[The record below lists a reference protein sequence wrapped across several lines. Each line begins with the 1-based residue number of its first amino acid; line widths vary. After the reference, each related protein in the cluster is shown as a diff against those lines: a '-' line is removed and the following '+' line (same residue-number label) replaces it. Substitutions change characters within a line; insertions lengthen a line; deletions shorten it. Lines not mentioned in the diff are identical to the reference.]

1 MKKNKRSLLYL
12 LIVLFFLFTNSSYGF
27 LGFGSKDIDRINK
40 YYITVEPRNDATLD
54 ITYDIEWEILDKNE
68 TYLDVVKIGVPN
80 EYYDSVRV
88 LTSNIAKI
96 EKDKTNPAI
105 LLVYFRNPDDGV
117 RKIDFKFSIHQ
128 KNICTVN
135 NDVVRYSFTPGWFDE
150 IEVKD
155 IKVFWNAKGVQTADS
170 SETNSDGYYVWGDK
184 LKKGEKLNVN
194 LTYPKSNFKIT
205 KSSTKVKV
213 IPITDDDITKTINQ
227 FSSAFNLP
235 IFGSA
240 FGMGSVDQIMNS
252 MYSLIRLG
260 FMLVVFCIVFAVI
273 SAVLSLG
280 RGYDSHRGY
289 GYGYRYRRYWDDDF
303 MSNSRFGSSSSFSG
317 KIGGRG
323 CACACAG
330 GGRAGCSKKDF
341 YGTNIKTI
349 NLKNILTN

>member
-1 MKKNKRSLLYL
+1 MKKNKRSILYL
-12 LIVLFFLFTNSSYGF
+12 LIILFFLFTNSSYGF

-68 TYLDVVKIGVPN
+68 TYLDVVKIGVAN
-80 EYYDSVRV
+80 EHYDSVRV

-128 KNICTVN
+128 KNICTVD
-135 NDVVRYSFTPGWFDE
+135 NDIVRYSYTPGWFDE

-155 IKVFWNAKGVQTADS
+155 IKVLWNAKGVQTADS
-170 SETNSDGYYVWGDK
+170 SETNSDGYYVWSDK
-184 LKKGEKLNVN
+184 LKKGERLSVN
-194 LTYPKSNFKIT
+194 LTYPESNFKIT
-205 KSSTKVKV
+205 KASTKVKV
-213 IPITDDDITKTINQ
+213 MPITEEDITKTINH

-235 IFGSA
+235 IFSSA
-240 FGMGSVDQIMNS
+240 FGMGSADQIMNS
-252 MYSLIRLG
+252 VYSLIRLG
-260 FMLVVFCIVFAVI
+260 FMLAIACIVFAVFSI
-273 SAVLSLG
+273 IMSLG

-303 MSNSRFGSSSSFSG
+303 MSNSSFGRSSSFSG
-317 KIGGRG
+317 KIGGKG

>member
-1 MKKNKRSLLYL
+1 MKRNKRKIFYL
-12 LIVLFFLFTNSSYGF
+12 LIVVFLLFTNNSYGF
-27 LGFGSKDIDRINK
+27 LGFGSNDIDRINK

-54 ITYDIEWEILDKNE
+54 ITYDIEWEILDKNS

-80 EYYDSVRV
+80 EHYDSIRV

-105 LLVYFRNPDDGV
+105 LLVYFRNPGDGL
-117 RKIDFKFSIHQ
+117 RKINFKFSIHQ

-135 NDVVRYSFTPGWFDE
+135 NSIVRYSYTPGWFDE

-155 IKVFWNAKGVQTADS
+155 IKVFWNSKDVLDAS
-170 SETNSDGYYVWGDK
+170 SKEIDSDGYYVWKDK
-184 LKKGEKLNVN
+184 LKKGEKLSLNV
-194 LTYPKSNFKIT
+194 TYPESTFKLT
-205 KSSTKVKV
+205 KTSTKEEI
-213 IPITDDDITKTINQ
+213 IPITDEDITKTVSH

-235 IFGSA
+235 MFSST
-240 FGMGSVDQIMNS
+240 FGMGSVEQVENAMNS
-252 MYSLIRLG
+252 LIKVGFSL
-260 FMLVVFCIVFAVI
+260 VSVCIAYAVI
-273 SAVLSLG
+273 SIIFSLG

-289 GYGYRYRRYWDDDF
+289 GYRRYWGEDYMPRSRLDDF
-303 MSNSRFGSSSSFSG
+303 SSFSG
-317 KIGGRG
+317 KIGGKG

-341 YGTNIKTI
+341 YGTNIKTM